1 MKQDRLARVR
11 RVREIQERALR
22 AEWASAERAAN
33 DAEDIVTRLAELRSG
48 SVIELALRVVVGS
61 VDAQQMVLDVKS
73 LDRLDAASAAA
84 RARARDARRTA
95 EQRRAPWQQRR
106 MEAEGLRRIEA
117 RQLGLQRAED
127 LERAQA
133 TQDEQTGMR
142 HARGTRELAL
152 DDERERGGSGE
163 GRAERVRNDR

>member
-1 MKQDRLARVR
+1 MNNDRLARVR

-33 DAEDIVTRLAELRSG
+33 DAEDLVSRLAALRSG
-48 SVIELALRVVVGS
+48 SGAELARRVVVGS
-61 VDAQQMVLDVKS
+61 IDVQQVILDVQS
-73 LDRLDAASAAA
+73 LDRLDNAVVAA
-84 RARARDARRTA
+84 RARAGEARRSA
-95 EQRRAPWQQRR
+95 EQRRVPWQQRR

-117 RQLGLQRAED
+117 RQRTLERAEE

-152 DDERERGGSGE
+152 EDRSERSDSGE
-163 GRAERVRNDR
+163 VHAERTRNDR